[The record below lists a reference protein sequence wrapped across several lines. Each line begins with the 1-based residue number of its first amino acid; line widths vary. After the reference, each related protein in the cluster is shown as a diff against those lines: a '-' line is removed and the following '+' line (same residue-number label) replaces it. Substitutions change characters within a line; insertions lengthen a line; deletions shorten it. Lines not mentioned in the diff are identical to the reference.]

1 MTMGV
6 RPKTLEAT
14 VALYAFLF
22 EAALLLGSF
31 TTIDFFLWRSLRND
45 LRGTAGQELEGLMR
59 FITDHEAGG
68 RGYLLDEMAEHLG
81 PRTNVV
87 IQVLEGGES
96 LFASSSLSGEMS
108 GVRGAFFPGPKNV
121 YWVEGA
127 DFRGF
132 ELRVGVPAGAELQAR
147 GRWRIVMGFCSLGG
161 LLLAAL
167 LAHVLARHATAPLAA
182 IGEAAERVNDQ
193 NLSERLPR
201 PGRAF
206 EEVERVRRSFDQMM
220 QRLETSVQKLR
231 QFTADASHELRT
243 PLAVLKV
250 QAQAALAS
258 GELEPEAETLIRSQL
273 EEIDR
278 LTAMVEDLL
287 TLARLDSGKP
297 ELSAVDV
304 ADVVL
309 ETVEQFRAV
318 ADARGIDFAVT
329 EIDPALVVGERSQLR
344 RLVSNLLDNALK
356 YTEKGGRVRVEL
368 GRKEDLLRLVVADTG
383 RGIPETDLP
392 RIFERFYRA
401 DPSRSRRSGGV
412 GLGLA
417 IVARIA
423 EFHGGTVSVSSK
435 PDEGSSFVV
444 ELPAVQERT
453 TLS

>member
-1 MTMGV
+1 MTMGF
-6 RPKTLEAT
+6 RPKSLEAT

-22 EAALLLGSF
+22 EAVLLLGSF
-31 TTIDFFLWRSLRND
+31 TAIDFFLWRSLRAD
-45 LRGTAGQELEGLMR
+45 LRRTAGQELEGLSR

-68 RGYLLDEMAEHLG
+68 RDYLLDEMGEHLG
-81 PRTNVV
+81 PRSNVV
-87 IQVLEGGES
+87 MQVSEGEES
-96 LFASSSLSGEMS
+96 LFASASLSGGMP
-108 GVRGAFFPGPKNV
+108 GLRGDFFQGPKDV
-121 YWVEGA
+121 YWVEAA

-132 ELRVGVPAGAELQAR
+132 ELRVGVPAGAALEAR
-147 GRWRIVMGFCSLGG
+147 ERWRMVMGFCSLGG
-161 LLLAAL
+161 LVVAAL
-167 LAHVLARHATAPLAA
+167 LAHLLARQATAPLAA

-206 EEVERVRRSFDQMM
+206 EEVDRVRRSFDQMLE
-220 QRLETSVQKLR
+220 RLETAVQKLR

-258 GELEPEAETLIRSQL
+258 GELEPEAETLLGSQL

-287 TLARLDSGKP
+287 TLARLDSGKR

-309 ETVEQFRAV
+309 ETVEQFRSV
-318 ADARGIDFAVT
+318 ADARGIDFVVT
-329 EIDPALVVGERSQLR
+329 AIDPALAVGERSQLR

-356 YTEKGGRVRVEL
+356 YTEQGGRVWLEL
-368 GRKEDLLRLVVADTG
+368 SREEELLRLVVADTG
-383 RGIPETDLP
+383 RGIPEGDLP

-401 DPSRSRRSGGV
+401 DASRSRRSGGV

-444 ELPAVQERT
+444 ELPAAEERKP
-453 TLS
+453 LA